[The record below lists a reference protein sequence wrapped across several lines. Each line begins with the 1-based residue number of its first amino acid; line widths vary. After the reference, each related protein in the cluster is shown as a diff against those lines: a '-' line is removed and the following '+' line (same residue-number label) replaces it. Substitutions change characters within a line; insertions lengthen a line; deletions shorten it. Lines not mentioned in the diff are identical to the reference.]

1 MIHSALSRSIG
12 RTTLPARDLI
22 KGAGMVQRRQRER
35 SLFEVLLPDGHKLW
49 PDWLRR
55 IDTLLEDEAVIETVA
70 QALEARWPQSR
81 RRGRPGTPAEV
92 VLRMLVLKHLFDWSY
107 DDLEREVRANLVYR
121 AFTRIDAEEVP
132 DAKTILKIAGALG
145 PEVIEQL
152 HRQVV
157 EVAKRAGV
165 THGRRFRIDTTVVE
179 TNVHYPTD
187 SSLLQDGVRVLT
199 RTMQRASAALGDH
212 RGRVRDRRRS
222 VGRRVLVIGRQ
233 ARSPE
238 TREALVRSYRR
249 LMATTRA
256 VARDAVTMVR
266 RIRQRLRTAPRPVAT
281 TLIQARQR
289 IEQVQPLVHR
299 ILEQTRARLLGGD
312 THVPD
317 KVLSVFEPHT
327 EAIRKGKIAKPTEF
341 GKLVTIQESEHQIIT
356 AYEVHERRPADMTLW
371 TPALDRHLAI
381 FDRPPD
387 LAAGDRGFASAK
399 NEEAAMQRGVRRI
412 ILPRPGRKT
421 PTRRAHERQRWFRR
435 GQRWRVGCE
444 GRISVIKRRHGLRRC
459 RYHGADGTA
468 RWVGLGVIAN
478 NLVTSATFLNARA
491 TA

>member
-1 MIHSALSRSIG
+1 
-12 RTTLPARDLI
+12 
-22 KGAGMVQRRQRER
+22 MVRRHQRER

-49 PDWLRR
+49 PEWLRR

-70 QALEARWPQSR
+70 QAMEARWPQSR
-81 RRGRPGTPAEV
+81 RRGRLGTPADV
-92 VLRMLVLKHLFDWSY
+92 VLRMLILKHLFDWSY

-121 AFTRIDAEEVP
+121 AFTRIDAGEVP
-132 DAKTILKIAGALG
+132 DAKTILKIARALG

-157 EVAKRAGV
+157 DVAKRAGV

-199 RTMQRASAALGDH
+199 RTMQRASAALGNP
-212 RGRVRDRRRS
+212 RGRVRNRLRS

-238 TREALVRSYRR
+238 TRDALVRSYRQ

-256 VARDAVTMVR
+256 VVRDAATMVR
-266 RIRQRLRTAPRPVAT
+266 RISQRVRTTSAATVSTLTRARRQL
-281 TLIQARQR
+281 QQM
-289 IEQVQPLVHR
+289 QPLVTR

-356 AYEVHERRPADMTLW
+356 AYEVHDRRPADMTLW
-371 TPALDRHLAI
+371 TPALDRHIAI
-381 FDRPPD
+381 FHRPPD
-387 LAAGDRGFASAK
+387 IAAADRGFASAA
-399 NEEAAMQRGVRRI
+399 NEEAAITRGVRRV
-412 ILPRPGRKT
+412 ILPRAGRKT
-421 PTRRAHERQRWFRR
+421 LARRTHERQRWFRR

-459 RYHGADGTA
+459 RYRGADGTA

-478 NLVTSATFLNARA
+478 NLMSSATFLNARA

>member
-1 MIHSALSRSIG
+1 
-12 RTTLPARDLI
+12 
-22 KGAGMVQRRQRER
+22 MVRRRQRER

-49 PDWLRR
+49 PDWLRK

-70 QALEARWPQSR
+70 QAMEARWPQSR
-81 RRGRPGTPAEV
+81 RRGRLGTPAEV
-92 VLRMLVLKHLFDWSY
+92 VLRMLILKHLFDWSY
-107 DDLEREVRANLVYR
+107 DDLEHEVRANLVYR
-121 AFTRIDAEEVP
+121 AFTRIDAGDVP
-132 DAKTILKIAGALG
+132 DAKTILKIARALG
-145 PEVIEQL
+145 PEVIDEL
-152 HRQVV
+152 HRRVV
-157 EVAKRAGV
+157 DVAKRAGV

-199 RTMQRASAALGDH
+199 RTMQRASAALGDA
-212 RGRVRDRRRS
+212 RGRVRNRLRS
-222 VGRRVLVIGRQ
+222 IGRRVLIIGRQ

-238 TREALVRSYRR
+238 TRDALVRSYRR

-256 VARDAVTMVR
+256 VMRDARTMVH
-266 RIRQRLRTAPRPVAT
+266 RIRQRLRTTSGVTAS
-281 TLIQARQR
+281 TLTRARQQLQR
-289 IEQVQPLVHR
+289 MQPLVTR
-299 ILEQTRARLLGGD
+299 ILDQTRARLLGGD
-312 THVPD
+312 IHVPD

-356 AYEVHERRPADMTLW
+356 AYQVHDRRPPDTTLW
-371 TPALDRHLAI
+371 TPALDRHIAM

-387 LAAGDRGFASAK
+387 IAAGDRGFSSAG
-399 NEEAAMQRGVRRI
+399 NEAAAIARGVRRV

-421 PTRRAHERQRWFRR
+421 PARRAHERQRWFRR

-459 RYHGADGTA
+459 RYRGAEGTA

-478 NLVTSATFLNARA
+478 NLISTATFAQARA
-491 TA
+491 TR

>member
-1 MIHSALSRSIG
+1 
-12 RTTLPARDLI
+12 
-22 KGAGMVQRRQRER
+22 MVQRRKRER

-49 PDWLRR
+49 PDWLRK
-55 IDTLLEDEAVIETVA
+55 IDTLLEDEAVIEVVA

-92 VLRMLVLKHLFDWSY
+92 VIRMLILKHLFDWSY
-107 DDLEREVRANLVYR
+107 DDLEHEVRANLVYR
-121 AFTRIDAEEVP
+121 AFTRIDAGDVP
-132 DAKTILKIAGALG
+132 DAKTIVKIARALG
-145 PEVIEQL
+145 PDVIEQL

-199 RTMQRASAALGDH
+199 RTMQRASAALGDR
-212 RGRVRDRRRS
+212 RGRIRDRRRS
-222 VGRRVLVIGRQ
+222 VERRGLIIGRQ

-238 TREALVRSYRR
+238 TRDALVRSYRQ

-256 VARDAVTMVR
+256 VVRDAVTMVR
-266 RIRQRLRTAPRPVAT
+266 RITHRIRRVPAEAT
-281 TLIQARQR
+281 TLTPARLRLQ
-289 IEQVQPLVHR
+289 EMQPLIARV
-299 ILEQTRARLLGGD
+299 LAQTRARLLGGD
-312 THVPD
+312 THVAD

-356 AYEVHERRPADMTLW
+356 AYQVHATRPADMTLW
-371 TPALDRHLAI
+371 TPALDRHIEVFGRA
-381 FDRPPD
+381 PD
-387 LAAGDRGFASAK
+387 LAAADRGFSSAK
-399 NEEAAMQRGVRRI
+399 NEDAAVARGVRRV
-412 ILPRPGRKT
+412 ILPRQGRKT
-421 PTRRAHERQRWFRR
+421 AARRAYERQRWFRR

-444 GRISVIKRRHGLRRC
+444 GRISVLKRRHGLRRC
-459 RYHGADGTA
+459 RYHGPAGVA
-468 RWVGLGVIAN
+468 RWVGLGVIAD
-478 NLVTSATFLNARA
+478 NLVNTATFLNARA

>member
-1 MIHSALSRSIG
+1 
-12 RTTLPARDLI
+12 
-22 KGAGMVQRRQRER
+22 MVQRKQRER

-55 IDTLLEDEAVIETVA
+55 IDTALEDEAVIDVVA
-70 QALEARWPQSR
+70 QALEKRWPQSR
-81 RRGRPGTPAEV
+81 RRGRLGTPAEV
-92 VLRMLVLKHLFDWSY
+92 VIRMLILKHLFDWSY
-107 DDLEREVRANLVYR
+107 DDLEHEVRANLVYR
-121 AFTRIDAEEVP
+121 AFTRIDAGDVP
-132 DAKTILKIAGALG
+132 DAKTILKIARALG

-165 THGRRFRIDTTVVE
+165 THGRRFRVDTTVVE

-199 RTMQRASAALGDH
+199 RTMHRASAALGDR

-222 VGRRVLVIGRQ
+222 IGRRVLIIGRQ

-238 TREALVRSYRR
+238 TRDALVRSYRQ

-256 VARDAVTMVR
+256 VVRDATMMVH
-266 RIRQRLRTAPRPVAT
+266 RISQRLRTASPAVAR
-281 TLIQARQR
+281 TLNQTRERLRQM
-289 IEQVQPLVHR
+289 QPLVTR
-299 ILEQTRARLLGGD
+299 VLAQTRARLLGGD
-312 THVPD
+312 IHVPD
-317 KVLSVFEPHT
+317 KVLSLFEPHT

-356 AYEVHERRPADMTLW
+356 AYEVHATRPADMTLW
-371 TPALDRHLAI
+371 TPALDRHIAI
-381 FDRPPD
+381 FGRAPD
-387 LAAGDRGFASAK
+387 VAAADRGFSSAK
-399 NEEAAMQRGVRRI
+399 NEDAAVARGVRRV

-421 PTRRAHERQRWFRR
+421 PARRAHERQRWFRR

-444 GRISVIKRRHGLRRC
+444 GRISVLKRRHGLRRC

-468 RWVGLGVIAN
+468 RWVGLGVIAD
-478 NLVTSATFLNARA
+478 NLVNTSCFLNARA
-491 TA
+491 TL

>member
-1 MIHSALSRSIG
+1 
-12 RTTLPARDLI
+12 
-22 KGAGMVQRRQRER
+22 MVQRRQRER

-49 PDWLRR
+49 PDWLRK
-55 IDTLLEDEAVIETVA
+55 IDALLEDEAVIETVA
-70 QALEARWPQSR
+70 RGLEARWPHSR

-92 VLRMLVLKHLFDWSY
+92 VLRMLILKHLFDWSY

-121 AFTRIDAEEVP
+121 AFTRIDAGEVP
-132 DAKTILKIAGALG
+132 DAKTILKIAGVLG
-145 PEVIEQL
+145 PEVIAQL
-152 HRQVV
+152 HREVV

-199 RTMQRASAALGDH
+199 RTMQRASAALGDR
-212 RGRVRDRRRS
+212 RGHIRDRRRS

-238 TREALVRSYRR
+238 TRDALVCSYRR
-249 LMATTRA
+249 LMAATRA
-256 VARDAVTMVR
+256 VVRDATTMVR
-266 RIRQRLRTAPRPVAT
+266 RIRQRLRTVPPAIAT
-281 TLIQARQR
+281 TLIQARARLQ
-289 IEQVQPLVHR
+289 QMQPLVTR
-299 ILEQTRARLLGGD
+299 ILQQTRARLLSGD

-317 KVLSVFEPHT
+317 KVLSIFEPHT

-356 AYEVHERRPADMTLW
+356 TYEVHDRRPPDVTLW
-371 TPALDRHLAI
+371 TSALDRHIAI

-387 LAAGDRGFASAK
+387 LAAGDRGFASAA
-399 NEEAAMQRGVRRI
+399 NEDAAIARGVRRV
-412 ILPRPGRKT
+412 ILPRAGRKT
-421 PTRRAHERQRWFRR
+421 PARRAHERQRWFRR

-478 NLVTSATFLNARA
+478 NLVSTATFLNARA

>member
-1 MIHSALSRSIG
+1 
-12 RTTLPARDLI
+12 
-22 KGAGMVQRRQRER
+22 MVRRRQRER

-55 IDTLLEDEAVIETVA
+55 IDTLLEDEAVIDTVA

-81 RRGRPGTPAEV
+81 RRGRPGTPADV
-92 VLRMLVLKHLFDWSY
+92 VLRMLILKHLFDWSY

-121 AFTRIDAEEVP
+121 AFTRIDAGEVP

-145 PEVIEQL
+145 PDVIEQL
-152 HRQVV
+152 HRHVV

-165 THGRRFRIDTTVVE
+165 THGRRFRVDTTVVE

-199 RTMQRASAALGDH
+199 RTMQRASAALGDP
-212 RGRVRDRRRS
+212 RGRVRNRLRS
-222 VGRRVLVIGRQ
+222 VSRRVVAIGRQ

-238 TREALVRSYRR
+238 TRDALVRSYRH

-256 VARDAVTMVR
+256 VARDATTMVR
-266 RIRQRLRTAPRPVAT
+266 RITQRLRTAPASTASTLQRAGRQLQQMQPVVSR
-281 TLIQARQR
+281 L
-289 IEQVQPLVHR
+289 LD
-299 ILEQTRARLLGGD
+299 QTRARLLGGD

-317 KVLSVFEPHT
+317 KVLSVFELHT

-356 AYEVHERRPADMTLW
+356 AYEVHDRRPADLTLW
-371 TPALDRHLAI
+371 TPALDRHIAI
-381 FDRPPD
+381 FHRPPEI
-387 LAAGDRGFASAK
+387 AAADRGFASAA
-399 NEEAAMQRGVRRI
+399 NEEAAITRGVRRV

-421 PTRRAHERQRWFRR
+421 PARRAHERQRWFRR

-444 GRISVIKRRHGLRRC
+444 GRISVLKRRHGLRRC

-468 RWVGLGVIAN
+468 RWVGLGVIAD
-478 NLVTSATFLNARA
+478 NLVNTARFVNARSA
-491 TA
+491 A